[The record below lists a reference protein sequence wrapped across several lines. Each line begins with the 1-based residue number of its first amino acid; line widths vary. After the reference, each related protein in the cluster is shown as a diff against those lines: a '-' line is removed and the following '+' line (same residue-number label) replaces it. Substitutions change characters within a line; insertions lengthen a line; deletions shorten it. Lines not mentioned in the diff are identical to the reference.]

1 MRSLEVL
8 DLNVP
13 EDIRIAGFDDVKYAH
28 LARVPLTTMKQPCRE
43 LGELAL
49 NTLIERIETP
59 TLPPRQYPH
68 RSPALRARILEASRQ
83 VIVSRMN
90 LSIDLDII

>member
-13 EDIRIAGFDDVKYAH
+13 EDVRIAGFDDVKYAH

-49 NTLIERIETP
+49 NTLIERIKTP
-59 TLPPRQYPH
+59 SLPPR
-68 RSPALRARILEASRQ
+68 SILVEARLCERESSR
-83 VIVSRMN
+83 
-90 LSIDLDII
+90 LPGKG